1 MMIAWGGMGTGQKA
15 EAGLGG
21 AVRRSLYCGVCRK
34 EPARQGKQS
43 WD

>member
-1 MMIAWGGMGTGQKA
+1 MGGCLGGMGTGQKA
-15 EAGLGG
+15 EVGLEGVVG
-21 AVRRSLYCGVCRK
+21 RSLYCGVCRK